1 MKQKQSIF
9 RRDFLCCSCG
19 SLRRADAR
27 FLHSTRVPEAP
38 VCCKEPMMLPGYE
51 QTVEAT
57 RLTPAKRR
65 ERMAAGAGVVKA
77 RGRRQWKAGK

>member
-1 MKQKQSIF
+1 
-9 RRDFLCCSCG
+9 
-19 SLRRADAR
+19 
-27 FLHSTRVPEAP
+27 
-38 VCCKEPMMLPGYE
+38 MLPGYE